1 MSLIEFLLILVSILG
16 GLALGWLLR
25 ARMAAPIEAE
35 RRALAERLV
44 TLEEMRN
51 AALRDLAV
59 AVEKSGQVDDLRTKL
74 ELTAVARDQA
84 ERNLAAMR
92 ADQAARAEAF
102 AAQINELKSAREQ
115 LSAQFSETAGKL
127 LSEAQRALIERAD
140 QRFAQAHD
148 KSEASL
154 KSLLAPVETTLK
166 RYEEGLGRVEKE
178 RVDSYAA
185 LREAVDLVRAG
196 QGQVRDETARLVN
209 ALRSSPKARGRWGE
223 QSLRNVLEQAGLSE
237 YVDFRQEVSI
247 DTDDGRLRPDVVVRL
262 PGGRELIID
271 AKCSLNAFLEASE
284 AVDDEVRGRHLRDH
298 ANSVRLHAQQLG
310 AKDYWTRFGKAAD
323 YVVMYI
329 PGEHFLSAAL
339 EQDSGLWD
347 WAFER
352 RVLLATP
359 TNLIAIAR
367 TVESV
372 WRQEKMADEAQKI
385 GALGKEMY
393 ERLAVAA
400 GHLRKLG
407 QGLNGAVS
415 HYNSFVSSFE
425 GRVLVTGRKFR
436 ELSVETG
443 SREIDEPL
451 PVEALARLP
460 GAIEGEASAVD
471 AEGSVGPAIDLD
483 QVPNAAE

>member
-1 MSLIEFLLILVSILG
+1 VSLESLVAILVAVLA
-16 GLALGWLLR
+16 GLALGWVVR
-25 ARMAAPIEAE
+25 GRMAAPVEAE
-35 RRALAERLV
+35 RRALADRLA

-59 AVEKSGQVDDLRTKL
+59 ATERAGQADALRERL
-74 ELTAVARDQA
+74 EATDAARDAA
-84 ERNLAAMR
+84 ERDLAALR
-92 ADQAARAEAF
+92 ADHAARSEAF
-102 AAQINELKSAREQ
+102 AAQLKSLQEAREQ

-127 LSEAQRALIERAD
+127 LNEAQRALIERAD
-140 QRFAQAHD
+140 QRFNQAHE

-154 KSLLAPVETTLK
+154 KALLQPVETTLK

-178 RVDSYAA
+178 RVDSYAS
-185 LREAVDLVRAG
+185 LREAVEMVRAG

-223 QSLRNVLEQAGLSE
+223 QSLQNVLEQAGLAQHI
-237 YVDFRQEVSI
+237 DFRQEVSI
-247 DTDDGRLRPDVVVRL
+247 DTEDGRLRPDVIVRL

-271 AKCSLNAFLEASE
+271 AKCSLNAYLDASE
-284 AVDDEVRGRHLRDH
+284 EVDEAARTAHLRAH
-298 ANSVRLHAQQLG
+298 AGSLRLHAQQLG
-310 AKDYWTRFGKAAD
+310 AKDYWARFGKAAD

-339 EQDSGLWD
+339 EQDDGLWE

-359 TNLIAIAR
+359 TNLVAIAR
-367 TVESV
+367 TVASV
-372 WRQEKMADEAQKI
+372 WRQEKLAEEAQLV

-400 GHLRKLG
+400 GHLSALG
-407 QGLNGAVS
+407 RSLNGSVT
-415 HYNSFVSSFE
+415 HYNKFVSSFE
-425 GRVLVTGRKFR
+425 NRVLVTGRRFK

-443 SREIDEPL
+443 SREIEDVTAIET
-451 PVEALARLP
+451 LARLP
-460 GAIEGEASAVD
+460 EPAVGDAVEAGG
-471 AEGSVGPAIDLD
+471 GSEPAPGNGLATA
-483 QVPNAAE
+483 QG

>member
-1 MSLIEFLLILVSILG
+1 VTLVELLCVLLALIG
-16 GLALGWLLR
+16 GLALGWLVR
-25 ARMAAPIEAE
+25 ARMAAPVEAE
-35 RRALAERLV
+35 KRALAQRLV
-44 TLEEMRN
+44 TAEDMRN
-51 AALRDLAV
+51 SALRDLAV
-59 AVEKSGQVDDLRTKL
+59 ATDRAGHADDLRTRL
-74 ELTAVARDQA
+74 GTTEQARDLA
-84 ERNLAAMR
+84 ERELAAMR
-92 ADQAARAEAF
+92 ADHGARAEAF
-102 AAQINELKSAREQ
+102 AAQIEELKSAREQ
-115 LSAQFSETAGKL
+115 LSAQFSATAVRI
-127 LSEAQRALIERAD
+127 LSEAQRALLERAD
-140 QRFAQAHD
+140 QRFAQAHE
-148 KSEASL
+148 KSEASI

-166 RYEEGLGRVEKE
+166 RYEEGLGRVEKD

-223 QSLRNVLEQAGLSE
+223 QSLRNVLEQAGLSQHI
-237 YVDFRQEVSI
+237 DFHQEVSV
-247 DTDDGRLRPDVVVRL
+247 DTEDGRLRPDVIVRL

-284 AVDDEVRGRHLRDH
+284 AVDPEVRGRHLRDH

-310 AKDYWTRFGKAAD
+310 AKEYQTRFGKAAD
-323 YVVMYI
+323 YVIMYI

-339 EQDSGLWD
+339 EQDAGLWE

-367 TVESV
+367 TVEGV
-372 WRQEKMADEAQKI
+372 WRQERMADETRKI

-443 SREIDEPL
+443 SREIEEPSA
-451 PVEALARLP
+451 VETLARLP
-460 GAIEGEASAVD
+460 GSVDGEAGA
-471 AEGSVGPAIDLD
+471 AP
-483 QVPNAAE
+483 VPDRLPRDPLPDAAE